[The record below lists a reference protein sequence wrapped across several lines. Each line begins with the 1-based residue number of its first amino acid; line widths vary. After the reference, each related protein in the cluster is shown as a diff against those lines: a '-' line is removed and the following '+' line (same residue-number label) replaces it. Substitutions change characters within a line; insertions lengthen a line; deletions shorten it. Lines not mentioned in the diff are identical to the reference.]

1 MFSPPSTIA
10 EKPQHQFG
18 GESMAPGWPDM
29 ILFGLRLDKSRGLL
43 TVLIQYKGV
52 NPLLIGAF

>member
-1 MFSPPSTIA
+1 MLSPPSTIA

-18 GESMAPGWPDM
+18 GESIAPGWPDI

-43 TVLIQYKGV
+43 TVLIQSQGV
-52 NPLLIGAF
+52 KPLLIGAF